1 MKSIYLFLYMFLLSF
16 TTLGQTVPYLSLD
29 TVLSRIENNYPL
41 LLSYQYNIEA
51 LNARVEG
58 TRAWMPPTI
67 TAGIMRFPY
76 DLELVKM
83 KDDPMNQAGF
93 GVSFEQ
99 MIPNRHKLDS
109 KTAYANSLA
118 SIQESKRNWT
128 KNDLRK
134 EAKLLY
140 YYRYVAE
147 RKLLVIEENTNLLNM
162 LVTLTEAR
170 FSSNQSQLQTLFK
183 AKARL
188 AELKNMQLMFLS
200 AISESTIG
208 LNTLMVEQTHTQFEI
223 DSTINP
229 KRYRLVLNDTS
240 GISSRSDIES
250 MGRSIEAMR
259 LEQQIMKNG
268 TRPDFGVKAEHM
280 QMLGMPSQWSL
291 MGMLSLPVPWSTKM
305 YKSEVKAID
314 FQIQAMKTDIQTMEL
329 MAKRMA
335 AEKLVMLNNEISQ
348 YDLYEKEILPAYTN
362 NYKVNLLAYE
372 QNTGELFI
380 LLDAWEMLLMK
391 QLEQYD
397 LLFTIL
403 KLEAEYEYEKEIR

>member
-1 MKSIYLFLYMFLLSF
+1 MKGNYLLIGIVLWSF
-16 TTLGQTVPYLSLD
+16 TSLGQSVPYLSLD
-29 TVLSRIENNYPL
+29 TVLMRIEQNYPL
-41 LLSYQYNIEA
+41 LRSYQYNIDA
-51 LNARVEG
+51 LNAKVEG

-67 TAGIMRFPY
+67 SAGIMRFPY

-99 MIPNRHKLDS
+99 MIPNRHKLDA
-109 KTAYANSLA
+109 KTSYANSLS
-118 SIQESKRNWT
+118 SIQESKRDWT

-134 EAKLLY
+134 EAKILY

-147 RKLLVIEENTNLLNM
+147 RKLLIIEENAKLLQM
-162 LVTLTEAR
+162 LITLTEAR

-188 AELKNMQLMFLS
+188 AELKNMELMYLS

-208 LNTLMVEQTHTQFEI
+208 LNSLMVTQTQTQFGI
-223 DSTINP
+223 DTLISP
-229 KRYRLVLNDTS
+229 KRYVLKLNDTI
-240 GISSRSDIES
+240 GISNRSDITS
-250 MGRSIEAMR
+250 MGRSIDAMR

-268 TRPDFGVKAEHM
+268 TRPDFGLKAEHM
-280 QMLGMPSQWSL
+280 QMLGMPSQWSV
-291 MGMLSLPVPWSTKM
+291 MGMMSLPVPWSTKM

-314 FQIQAMKTDIQTMEL
+314 LQIQAMETDIQTMEL
-329 MAKRMA
+329 MAQRMA
-335 AEKLVMLNNEISQ
+335 AEKLVMLNNEIKQ

-362 NYKVNLLAYE
+362 NYEVNLLAYE

-391 QLEQYD
+391 RLEQYD